1 MYMLMLLLLT
11 NNNHITLPIFRIEE
25 ENRKLI
31 RRKRCKHK
39 RTKLKSQS
47 DSN

>member
-1 MYMLMLLLLT
+1 MLLLLHT
-11 NNNHITLPIFRIEE
+11 NNNDITLPIFRIEE

-39 RTKLKSQS
+39 RTKTKSQS